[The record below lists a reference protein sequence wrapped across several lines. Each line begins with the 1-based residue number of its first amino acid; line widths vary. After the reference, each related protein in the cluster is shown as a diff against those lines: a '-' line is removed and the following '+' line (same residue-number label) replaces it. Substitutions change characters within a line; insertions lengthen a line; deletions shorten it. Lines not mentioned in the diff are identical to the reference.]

1 VRSRGN
7 LLGLGVGLVIDGGMM
22 LADGLFNSEGA
33 EVVARLHAFFSGHVQ
48 GVGFRWQATQVA
60 KGYCVS
66 GWVKNLPDGR
76 VELLAEGEASEVKAF
91 YAAVAE
97 AMESYIREST
107 HKLEKSTR
115 SCQGFRIVH

>member
-1 VRSRGN
+1 
-7 LLGLGVGLVIDGGMM
+7 MM
-22 LADGLFNSEGA
+22 LADSLFNRGDA
-33 EVVARLHAFFSGHVQ
+33 EVARLHAFFGGHVQ

-91 YAAVAE
+91 YDAVTE
-97 AMESYIREST
+97 AMDSYICQST